1 MGGILRWQLPP
12 HAEAGAV
19 PAAGVNGQPYAV
31 SLSVRGL
38 LQPILL
44 VVQGLALKSVAA
56 ETTTNFKELIA
67 KSQLN
72 INEGTPL

>member
-12 HAEAGAV
+12 LAEAGAV
-19 PAAGVNGQPYAV
+19 LAAGVNHTAV

-44 VVQGLALKSVAA
+44 CGPRPCIKVRCCQNYD
-56 ETTTNFKELIA
+56 NFKELIA
-67 KSQLN
+67 KSQLY
-72 INEGTPL
+72 INEGTL

>member
-1 MGGILRWQLPP
+1 MAAAPTCGGWRRPCGW
-12 HAEAGAV
+12 
-19 PAAGVNGQPYAV
+19 GQPYAV

-44 VVQGLALKSVAA
+44 MAVQGLALKCVAA

-72 INEGTPL
+72 INEGTL